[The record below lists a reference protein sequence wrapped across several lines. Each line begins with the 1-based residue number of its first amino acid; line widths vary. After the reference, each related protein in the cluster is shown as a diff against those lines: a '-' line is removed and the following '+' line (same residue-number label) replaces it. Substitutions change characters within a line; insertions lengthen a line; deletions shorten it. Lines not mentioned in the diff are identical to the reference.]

1 MRIEHHAGWPRPA
14 ADRRLNCRG
23 VELRQTWS
31 EDTSIFNWQKAPS
44 QRALRCFFKK
54 RVAFALMLKSG
65 SGGATRSGVEEKIR
79 HNSLRS
85 AFGTYSVFFFH
96 SATRCALGVTR
107 ALQGKVLSADACW
120 SASLRRR
127 ALRQMST
134 LRITVISRLRR
145 IKKMK

>member
-44 QRALRCFFKK
+44 QRAVRCFFKK

-96 SATRCALGVTR
+96 SATRCALGASK
-107 ALQGKVLSADACW
+107 ALQGKELLLMRVGPAG
-120 SASLRRR
+120 LRRR
-127 ALRQMST
+127 ALRQMSS
-134 LRITVISRLRR
+134 LRITANIATPSH
-145 IKKMK
+145 